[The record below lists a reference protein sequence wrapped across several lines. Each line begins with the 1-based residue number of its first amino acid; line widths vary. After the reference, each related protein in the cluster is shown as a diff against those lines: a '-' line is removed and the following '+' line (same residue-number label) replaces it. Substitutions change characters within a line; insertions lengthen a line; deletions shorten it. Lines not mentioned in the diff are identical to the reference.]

1 MVVVF
6 AAGNYNIPTVDYP
19 ASCSPDILVVG
30 SIDSANKRSSFSS
43 YGTCVDVVAPG
54 TDIWSTLPNN
64 QTGNMS
70 GTSMAA
76 PHVAG
81 LAALLISVNPNL
93 TGKEVVDIIERTA
106 QKVGGY
112 SYSTTSNRPNGT
124 WNNEMGYGLCNAFAA
139 VSTAGGEIVTFNDK
153 TVSSTQS
160 VTGWIIMSKNVTVTN
175 GAKLTFNAGE
185 SVTINTPFTVNAGS
199 QIEISAN

>member
-6 AAGNYNIPTVDYP
+6 AAGNQNSPTADYP
-19 ASCSPDILVVG
+19 ASFSPDILVVG
-30 SIDSANKRSSFSS
+30 SSDSSNRRSSFSS

-64 QTGNMS
+64 STGNMS

-81 LAALLISVNPNL
+81 LAALILSVNPDL
-93 TGKEVVDIIERTA
+93 TGTEVVNIIERTA
-106 QKVGGY
+106 QKVGNY
-112 SYSTTSNRPNGT
+112 SYSTTSNRSNGT

-139 VSTAGGEIVTFNDK
+139 VSAVGGDVVTFNNK
-153 TVSSTQS
+153 TVSSNQT
-160 VTGWIIMSKNVTVTN
+160 VVGWIIQSENVTVTN
-175 GAKLTFNAGE
+175 NAKLTYDAGE
-185 SVTINTPFTVNAGS
+185 SVTINTPFTVNSGS
-199 QIEISAN
+199 QLEISTN

>member
-1 MVVVF
+1 
-6 AAGNYNIPTVDYP
+6 
-19 ASCSPDILVVG
+19 
-30 SIDSANKRSSFSS
+30 
-43 YGTCVDVVAPG
+43 
-54 TDIWSTLPNN
+54 
-64 QTGNMS
+64 MS

-81 LAALLISVNPNL
+81 LAALLISVNSNL

-124 WNNEMGYGLCNAFAA
+124 WNNETGYGLCNAFAA
-139 VSTAGGEIVTFNDK
+139 VSTAGGKIVTFNDK

-160 VTGWIIMSKNVTVTN
+160 VTGWIIMSKNVIVTN